1 MIEIIGIVLA
11 LGAIA
16 RFARGRGGSPVV
28 TVSAALIGFLAILF
42 AGSSITSSSDARL
55 AVRLCAWGWV
65 GAVALFT
72 RFMIGA
78 RRPSPTGSWVCT
90 NCHYTNGQHANIC
103 EACEQPWTPYQAPPE
118 VPPNPR
124 PHADGVPD

>member
-1 MIEIIGIVLA
+1 MIEIIGMVLA

-16 RFARGRGGSPVV
+16 RFARGRGGSPVI
-28 TVSAALIGFLAILF
+28 TVSAALIGFLVILF
-42 AGSSITSSSDARL
+42 AGSYITSSSDARL

-78 RRPSPTGSWVCT
+78 RRPSPTGSWICT

-118 VPPNPR
+118 PPPNPR
-124 PHADGVPD
+124 SQADGVPN